1 MTTSI
6 AGRFA
11 EVASAHPTQ
20 PALVCPDRTMTYAQL
35 ADAAGAVVER
45 IRGGPVAL
53 RIRDGAK
60 MVTAILG
67 TLAAGQIYVPLDPGY
82 PEDRLRL
89 MASDAGAALTLT
101 DDDIDLEAAAPLE
114 VVDGH
119 DAYILYTSGSTGRPK
134 GVVQRHAGVLHQALG
149 HVSRLGIT
157 PADRVSVL
165 SSFGYDM
172 AVTDTF
178 SALLSG
184 AAAVPIDLKRT
195 GMTELAEAL
204 RRLGVTIYHSTPTV
218 FRHLLDAVQGRGLPS
233 IRAVVLGGEKVNLSD
248 VDRARAACSPE
259 LVFVNGYGATEISF
273 VAQNHLQPGDDV
285 GSVIVPIGK
294 PLPGCEIE
302 LSAEGEIVITSE
314 FLATYWNS
322 SGGGIEELGG
332 GRRRYRTG
340 DLGEWLP
347 DGSLAYLGRLDRQIK
362 LRGYRIEPAE
372 IEHALVSQPGVR
384 EAAVRVAGDTLVA
397 YVVGEAED
405 DDLRRALQGSLP
417 DFMVPARFVTMDAL
431 PLTPTGKVDM
441 RALPDPAAVSVLDGG
456 APQSLLEKQIAAT
469 WCEVLGSGEVGRE
482 VNFFDAGGDSLRLA
496 RVQQELEAA
505 LDIRIPLTDMLAYP
519 SVASLARHLCGGQAT
534 TDAVLERMALRA
546 AQRAAQ
552 RRVRR

>member
-11 EVASAHPTQ
+11 EVASAHPTL
-20 PALVCPDRTMTYAQL
+20 PALICPDRTMTFEQL
-35 ADAAGAVVER
+35 AGAAGAVAAR
-45 IRGGPVAL
+45 IRGGPVGL

-67 TLAAGQIYVPLDPGY
+67 ALAAGQIYVPLDPGY

-101 DDDIDLEAAAPLE
+101 DDDIDLNAEAPLE
-114 VVDGH
+114 VKDGRE
-119 DAYILYTSGSTGRPK
+119 AYILYTSGSTGRPK
-134 GVVQRHAGVLHQALG
+134 GVVQRHAGVLYQALG

-178 SALLSG
+178 CALPSG

-195 GMTELAEAL
+195 GMAELAEAL
-204 RRLGVTIYHSTPTV
+204 RRHGVSIYHSTPTV
-218 FRHLLDAVQGRGLPS
+218 FRHLLGAVQGRGLPS
-233 IRAVVLGGEKVNLSD
+233 IRAVVLGGEKVNRSD

-259 LVFVNGYGATEISF
+259 LVFINGYGATEISF
-273 VAQNHLQPGDDV
+273 VAQNHLRPGDDA

-397 YVVGEAED
+397 YVVGEAEE

-505 LDIRIPLTDMLAYP
+505 LDIRIPLTDMLAHP
-519 SVASLARHLCGGQAT
+519 SVASLARHLENGQST
-534 TDAVLERMALRA
+534 IDAVLDRIASRT
-546 AQRAAQ
+546 AQRAAH
-552 RRVRR
+552 RRARR